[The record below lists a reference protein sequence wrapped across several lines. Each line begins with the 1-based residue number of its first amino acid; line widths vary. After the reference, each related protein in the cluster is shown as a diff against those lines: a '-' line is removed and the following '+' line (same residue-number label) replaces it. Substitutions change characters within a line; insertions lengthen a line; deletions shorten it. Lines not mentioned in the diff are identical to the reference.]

1 MFSIGWQQKQFYV
14 DLILLNFSKDSQR
27 NDKSFGW
34 HLLGPE
40 FDAQWERISEAW
52 VKKIPSLCLARSQ
65 VTSPARH
72 PLAGLLQ
79 SEQS

>member
-52 VKKIPSLCLARSQ
+52 IKKNPLVVPRPLSGYVSCSSPSGWVVA
-65 VTSPARH
+65 
-72 PLAGLLQ
+72 
-79 SEQS
+79 E